1 MEPREI
7 PVTVLKHLPVV
18 LSVCHT
24 AGLHAPGLQVSEGL
38 GGQRDPESML
48 VSEGLGGRRD
58 PESMLVSEGLGGQR
72 DPESMLVSEGLGGR
86 RDPESMLVSRV
97 KLTFICPVTKVR
109 YASVTAGTQG
119 FPCLAFKHRGRCSM
133 ANMV

>member
-24 AGLHAPGLQVSEGL
+24 AGLHAPGLQ
-38 GGQRDPESML
+38 
-48 VSEGLGGRRD
+48 
-58 PESMLVSEGLGGQR
+58 VSEGLGGQR